1 MKIIVALTGAS
12 GIAYGLRLAE
22 ALKTEKLSII
32 VSENAKKVMGYEI
45 GDAGKTLKELEK
57 YGNLYNENE
66 IDAPPASGS
75 SSFDAMVVCPCSMKT
90 LSAIANGYSY
100 NLITRSADVML
111 KERRKLVLVPRE
123 TPVSAIHLENM
134 LKLSRLGVIML
145 PASPGLY
152 NKPKSIDDI
161 VNFIVGKILD
171 SLRVENSLYKR
182 WDAK

>member
-1 MKIIVALTGAS
+1 
-12 GIAYGLRLAE
+12 
-22 ALKTEKLSII
+22 
-32 VSENAKKVMGYEI
+32 MGYEI
-45 GDAGKTLKELEK
+45 WDVEKTLKELRK
-57 YGNLYNENE
+57 CGKLYNENE
-66 IDAPPASGS
+66 IEAPPASGS

-100 NLITRSADVML
+100 NLIARSADVML
-111 KERRKLVLVPRE
+111 KEKRMLVLVPRE

-134 LKLSRLGVIML
+134 LKLSRLGAIIL

-171 SLRVENSLYKR
+171 SLRVDNNLYKR
-182 WDAK
+182 WDAR

>member
-22 ALKTEKLSII
+22 ALKEEELSIA
-32 VSENAKKVMGYEI
+32 VSENAKKVMKYET
-45 GDAGKTLKELEK
+45 GGAEKTLKELGR
-57 YGNLYNENE
+57 YGKLYNEDE
-66 IDAPPASGS
+66 IEAPPASGS
-75 SSFDAMVVCPCSMKT
+75 SSFDAMVICPCSMKT

-111 KERRKLVLVPRE
+111 KEKRMLVLVPRE
-123 TPVSAIHLENM
+123 TPISAIHLENM

-152 NKPKSIDDI
+152 NKPKNIDDI

-171 SLRVENSLYKR
+171 SLRVDNNLYKR